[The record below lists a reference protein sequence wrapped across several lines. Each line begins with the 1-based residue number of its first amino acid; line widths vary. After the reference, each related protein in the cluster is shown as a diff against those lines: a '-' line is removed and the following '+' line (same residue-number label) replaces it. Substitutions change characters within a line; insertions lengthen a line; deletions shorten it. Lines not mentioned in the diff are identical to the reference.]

1 DRPYVD
7 IDCPDALYLHF
18 LRSFAMSSG
27 MTLHVVVVRGFDAH
41 HVVEATVKALGLA
54 LSKATAPRKALLSTK
69 DRPKVRK
76 K

>member
-1 DRPYVD
+1 
-7 IDCPDALYLHF
+7 
-18 LRSFAMSSG
+18 
-27 MTLHVVVVRGFDAH
+27 VVVVRGFDAH